1 MDKYEYQLKL
11 DQINKLVGRGDY
23 ATAMKI
29 ANNIDWRRVRS
40 VNTLSMIA
48 DVYEKNGEYEES
60 LDLLAMA
67 YERAPLGRS
76 IAYRLSDLCVKLGE
90 YDQAI
95 EYYKDFVHSAPKDPA
110 KLLLK
115 YKIFRGKGAAVRDQI
130 AILEEYRMQEYEE
143 EWALELAHLYQEAG
157 EYEKCVNECDE
168 LILWFNDGQ

>member
-95 EYYKDFVHSAPKDPA
+95 EY
-110 KLLLK
+110 
-115 YKIFRGKGAAVRDQI
+115 
-130 AILEEYRMQEYEE
+130 
-143 EWALELAHLYQEAG
+143 
-157 EYEKCVNECDE
+157 
-168 LILWFNDGQ
+168 